1 MVAPFHR
8 RTLGA
13 GLAMVLA
20 VPALS
25 PLNAQQVDVW
35 SRPVQAERSR
45 TCDFV
50 HYRVS
55 LTFDLDAK
63 VFWGEGLDVAPHPR
77 IQGSIS

>member
-1 MVAPFHR
+1 MA
-8 RTLGA
+8 
-13 GLAMVLA
+13 LA

-25 PLNAQQVDVW
+25 SLSAQQVDVW

-45 TCDFV
+45 SCDFV

-63 VFWGEGLDVAPHPR
+63 VFYGENRITLTPFADGLDRCELDADTLLR
-77 IQGSIS
+77 